1 MRYFLFFFFLRY
13 FHCLRLFAHKI
24 LINYKA
30 ERVTLQWRSLG
41 RCHFNEVTEVS
52 NGPSREPAAPEHLM
66 GWGETPAKDTTHKP
80 NRGAPSTATAQQS
93 SELSRTHLRTRRR
106 SQTEQQ
112 MCWDGPDPSA
122 LWTPLGRGKDHVAG
136 MVRRDDGR
144 EGLSHRDHALKRE
157 AVIGHQVNDFLRNG
171 SGKTFSVL

>member
-24 LINYKA
+24 LINYKE
-30 ERVTLQWRSLG
+30 ERVTLQQRSLG
-41 RCHFNEVTEVS
+41 RCHFNEVTEVSTVS

-66 GWGETPAKDTTHKP
+66 GWGETPAKDTAHKP

-93 SELSRTHLRTRRR
+93 SELSKTHLRTRRR

-112 MCWDGPDPSA
+112 MCCALDQTLLLSGRPWDGVRSTWQGWYVLMVEERASA
-122 LWTPLGRGKDHVAG
+122 TGTTH
-136 MVRRDDGR
+136 
-144 EGLSHRDHALKRE
+144 
-157 AVIGHQVNDFLRNG
+157 
-171 SGKTFSVL
+171 